1 DDQRGRYEESDLD
14 AAADGDARRQ
24 IHPVP
29 HRRTDRRGRFGGV
42 TGNRDYHQADEE
54 IAEAECASG
63 GLKRTGQDFT
73 EPAHEA
79 GSHREH
85 AERRRT
91 APDRLVLDPLRPAD
105 REQLP
110 MSM

>member
-1 DDQRGRYEESDLD
+1 
-14 AAADGDARRQ
+14 
-24 IHPVP
+24 
-29 HRRTDRRGRFGGV
+29 RRGRFGGV

-110 MSM
+110 MSMQRKQQTEAISHEENNRELQAEA